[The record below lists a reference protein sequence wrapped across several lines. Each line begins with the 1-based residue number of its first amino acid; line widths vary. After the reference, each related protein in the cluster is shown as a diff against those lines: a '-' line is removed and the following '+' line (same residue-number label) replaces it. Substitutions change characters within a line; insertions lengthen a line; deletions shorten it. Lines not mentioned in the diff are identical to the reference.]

1 MYVKHIYIYIYIFES
16 RKAEAL
22 LQDIRSWRIWRTWMK
37 PKWSVQPKERPGGT
51 DRRSRYEHRYEFGDA
66 DGMGWEGLKKA
77 AKASANFVNR
87 LSWSWRSWSIY
98 IDLNHS
104 LWADPIQPCW
114 KVSAVQAGSFL
125 KESDLDVTLKAAA
138 RSFPK
143 SPQQALQWIV
153 S

>member
-1 MYVKHIYIYIYIFES
+1 MLSTVFES

-22 LQDIRSWRIWRTWMK
+22 LQDIRRWTIWRTWMK

-51 DRRSRYEHRYEFGDA
+51 IGPELLWASRMFGDA

-87 LSWSWRSWSIY
+87 PSWSWRSWLIY

>member
-1 MYVKHIYIYIYIFES
+1 MLSTYLNLAKLKQRCSKTSGGGQSGGLGWS
-16 RKAEAL
+16 RSEVCNRKRGRLWHRRTAGAAMSIADL
-22 LQDIRSWRIWRTWMK
+22 WRCL
-37 PKWSVQPKERPGGT
+37 
-51 DRRSRYEHRYEFGDA
+51 
-66 DGMGWEGLKKA
+66 GMGWEGLKRA

-87 LSWSWRSWSIY
+87 PSWSWRSWLIY

-104 LWADPIQPCW
+104 LWADPIPCW